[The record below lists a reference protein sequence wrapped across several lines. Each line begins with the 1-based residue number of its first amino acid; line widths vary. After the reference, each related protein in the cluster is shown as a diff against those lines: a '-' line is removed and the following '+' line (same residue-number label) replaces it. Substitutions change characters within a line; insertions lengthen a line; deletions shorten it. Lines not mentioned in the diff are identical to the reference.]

1 MSIFSAMNSGV
12 SGLAAQSAKFSAIS
26 DNISNSGTVGY
37 KRTNVQFATLVT
49 NNSSAGTYS
58 AGGVEASLRTEVS
71 RGGIVTRSTVATDLA
86 ISGNGFFVV
95 GTEADGQNVQGTT
108 HLLTRGGSFRPDSN
122 GNLVNTGGYYLQ
134 GWPLDTN
141 GNVIGG
147 NPSRT
152 SFDGLETVSLGKI
165 TGLAKATTAINFAAN
180 LPASMTGQTPAAAPF
195 STSIDYYTPLG
206 FTNKLTLE
214 WQPSTVANRWTLNI
228 KDGNNTSLG
237 SVNMTFS
244 NGVATSVPAGTLAS
258 MTAGSGVT
266 VNNGTISL
274 TVDGQPIN
282 LSMGEIGANGGLTQW
297 GDQYVP
303 GAFGKDGAGFAPL
316 DRVEIGDDGIMT
328 AIYRNGLRQAVYQIP
343 VANVTN
349 PDGLRRMDGNAFQVS
364 RESGDFYLWD
374 GGAGAAGTIDDG
386 ALESS
391 NVDIAEELTSIIET
405 QRAYSSNAKIIQ
417 TADEMMDEITRLM
430 R

>member
-1 MSIFSAMNSGV
+1 MSIYSAMNSGV

-37 KRTNVQFATLVT
+37 KRTAVQFATLVT

-71 RGGIVTRSTVATDLA
+71 RAGIVTRSTVATDLA

-95 GTEADGQNVQGTT
+95 GTNADGQNVQGTT
-108 HLLTRGGSFRPDSN
+108 HLLTRGGSFRPDSS
-122 GNLVNTGGYYLQ
+122 GNLVNTGGYFLQ

-141 GNVIGG
+141 GNVVGG
-147 NPSRT
+147 SPSRT
-152 SFDGLETVSLGKI
+152 SFEGLETVSLGKI
-165 TGLAKATTAINFAAN
+165 TGLAKATTEINFAAN
-180 LPASMTGQTPAAAPF
+180 LPASMTGQVPASAAF

-206 FTNKLTLE
+206 FTKQLTLE
-214 WQPSTVANRWTLNI
+214 WQPSTVANQWTLNI
-228 KDGNNTSLG
+228 KDGATTLG
-237 SVNMTFS
+237 NVNMTFS
-244 NGVATSVPAGTLAS
+244 NGIPPSTIPAGTLSS
-258 MTAGSGVT
+258 MTAGAGVT
-266 VNNGTISL
+266 VNNGTINL
-274 TVDGQPIN
+274 TVSGQPIA

-374 GGAGAAGTIDDG
+374 GGAGSAGTIDDG
-386 ALESS
+386 ALEAS